1 MGEFSALSPAT
12 LVTCSLDKKPFE
24 GLRRM
29 KEAGSISNPDITKP
43 STGQFDGLAKS
54 LGRRIA
60 DYNSV
65 AVRSN
70 GADPKHRR
78 PACDSSSPATIA
90 RTTNSRRAEPSP
102 LKSNQK
108 CVSAETG
115 ANSNEEPFLTS
126 GAPAS
131 ARYRRYG
138 AGWHGAPSTLHASRS
153 RTQASAEA
161 RFRAC

>member
-43 STGQFDGLAKS
+43 STRQFDGLAKS

-65 AVRSN
+65 ALRSN
-70 GADPKHRR
+70 GADPKRR
-78 PACDSSSPATIA
+78 
-90 RTTNSRRAEPSP
+90 
-102 LKSNQK
+102 
-108 CVSAETG
+108 
-115 ANSNEEPFLTS
+115 
-126 GAPAS
+126 
-131 ARYRRYG
+131 
-138 AGWHGAPSTLHASRS
+138 RS
-153 RTQASAEA
+153 IW
-161 RFRAC
+161 